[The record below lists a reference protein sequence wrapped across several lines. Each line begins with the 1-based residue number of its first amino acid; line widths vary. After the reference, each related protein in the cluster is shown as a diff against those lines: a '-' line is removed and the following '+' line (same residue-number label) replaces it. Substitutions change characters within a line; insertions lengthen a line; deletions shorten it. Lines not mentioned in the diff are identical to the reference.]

1 MAPARHRIFVGDN
14 LAWLRDDVMRPL
26 HEAVQVIYI
35 DPPYNTK
42 TEKSY
47 RDRFHSGAW
56 LAGISERIAAA
67 HPFLKQ
73 SGVLFISI
81 DDNEY
86 AALKIACDG
95 IFGAANFIGTFITR
109 QAQRSNSRL
118 INTTHEYILAYARD
132 KNAVRPFSISR
143 MDIPEEREMILTL
156 SDAIQRELYA
166 HGREAATKKL
176 AQEIR
181 RICAEMNITWLKN
194 YNCIDEAGHIFFG
207 KDLST
212 PAAPREVHIP
222 EIGLHLQ
229 PLAPRGWSSDEKF
242 IALHRA
248 GRLVYKGTRPY
259 EIHYLHES
267 KDSAPS
273 VLNFY
278 SRQGSKDLNELGL
291 RGLFD
296 TPKPVALIKFL
307 IRLAA
312 QPGDVVMDFYAG
324 SGTTAQAVYEIN
336 QEDKKNLSYVLIQRE
351 EAVSQK
357 SKSYEICRRLGMRPL
372 VSEIMLHRINTWLK
386 KNGRRPDHE
395 VFQHTNQGKC
405 IPRCSISAPSVVS
418 RHIRS
423 AIETL

>member
-1 MAPARHRIFVGDN
+1 MRAAVGNLSLWPEEEAVAPPTRHRIFVGDN
-14 LAWLRDDVMRPL
+14 LAWLRGDALRPL

-42 TEKSY
+42 TDKSY
-47 RDRFHSGAW
+47 RDRLHSSAW
-56 LAGISERIAAA
+56 LAGVSERIAAA
-67 HPFLKQ
+67 YPFLKQ

-81 DDNEY
+81 DDHEY

-95 IFGAANFIGTFITR
+95 IFGGDNFIGTFITR

-118 INTTHEYILAYARD
+118 INTTHEYILAYAKD
-132 KNAVRPFSISR
+132 KGAVRPFSISR
-143 MDIPEEREMILTL
+143 MDIPEEREMIVSL

-166 HGREAATKKL
+166 RGRAAATKKL

-181 RICAEMNITWLKN
+181 RICAGQHITWLKN
-194 YNCIDEAGHIFFG
+194 YNCIDGAGRIFFG

-212 PAAPREVHIP
+212 PGTPREVHIP

-229 PLAPRGWSSDEKF
+229 PLATRGWSSDEKF

-248 GRLVYKGTRPY
+248 GRLAYKAARPY
-259 EIHYLHES
+259 EVHYLHEA

-291 RGLFD
+291 RDLFD

-336 QEDKKNLSYVLIQRE
+336 REDEKNLSYILIQRE

-357 SKSYEICRRLGMRPL
+357 SKSYETCRKLGLRPL
-372 VSEIMLHRINTWLK
+372 VSEIMLHRINTWLQ
-386 KNGRRPDHE
+386 KNGHGSDY
-395 VFQHTNQGKC
+395 T
-405 IPRCSISAPSVVS
+405 VS
-418 RHIRS
+418 YHS
-423 AIETL
+423 GEKV